1 MGSPMTNKNILL
13 GLSLKRRRD
22 SHYRYRNSHVSR
34 GAARRMVH
42 DRRHRHD
49 GRGRLDELS
58 QVAIEGLQGYFRSH
72 PAPEERL
79 EQARKVIVEDELD
92 VKKPLTPIEITPL
105 IRQKDA
111 PARAVKNEE
120 GVRNEK

>member
-1 MGSPMTNKNILL
+1 
-13 GLSLKRRRD
+13 
-22 SHYRYRNSHVSR
+22 
-34 GAARRMVH
+34 
-42 DRRHRHD
+42 
-49 GRGRLDELS
+49 
-58 QVAIEGLQGYFRSH
+58 
-72 PAPEERL
+72 
-79 EQARKVIVEDELD
+79 VIVEDELD

>member
-1 MGSPMTNKNILL
+1 
-13 GLSLKRRRD
+13 
-22 SHYRYRNSHVSR
+22 
-34 GAARRMVH
+34 MVH

-120 GVRNEK
+120 GVRNER